1 MPIRVSE
8 FGNGLR
14 IATRSMPHAKTLSIG
29 IWVNAGARD
38 EHDNEQ
44 GIAHMLEHMAFKG
57 TKRRDAQAIATE
69 VENVGGFMNAHT
81 SREET
86 AYYLRLLPEYIDL
99 GVDVL
104 ADIVTESTLPFD
116 EIERE
121 RGVIIQE
128 IGQSLDTPDD
138 LVFDLF
144 AAACYGDHTLGRPI
158 LGTVDSV
165 SAFSRQNLEAFL
177 QRHYGARQMLVCAA
191 GALDHDDLAR
201 QIEKRLGTIGD
212 ATFAARQ
219 PAKWAAGRQLVKR
232 DLEQSHIIFGL
243 PTEVKNIV
251 DRFSLMALST
261 LYGGGMSSRLF
272 QQVREKR
279 GLCYSI
285 FSFTALHSDGGS
297 FGVYAGTSATQ
308 VNEMLSVC
316 AGELA
321 AVASGVADCEVERAK
336 AQIRA
341 SLLMNRESVSSCAD
355 ALARQIMLFGYPQHD
370 SELLDAIDAIDG
382 AKIAALA
389 ASLVGRDAPSM
400 ACVGPSLDLMTNDIF
415 SAKFSAS

>member
-1 MPIRVSE
+1 MTTRVSE
-8 FGNGLR
+8 LGNGLK
-14 IATRSMPHAKTLSIG
+14 IATRSMPHATTLSIG

-57 TKRRDAQAIATE
+57 TKRRDAQAIATD

-86 AYYLRLLPEYIDL
+86 AYYLRLLPEYLDL

-104 ADIVTESTLPFD
+104 ADILTESTLPFD

-165 SAFSRQNLEAFL
+165 SAFSRRNLEAFL

-191 GALDHDDLAR
+191 GALDHDDLACR
-201 QIEKRLGTIGD
+201 IEKRLGTIGD

-243 PTEVKNIV
+243 PTAVKSIV

-285 FSFTALHSDGGS
+285 FSFAALHSDGGS

-382 AKIAALA
+382 AKIGALA
-389 ASLVGRDAPSM
+389 ASLVGGDAPSM
-400 ACVGPSLDLMTNDIF
+400 ACVGPSLDLMTNDSF

>member
-1 MPIRVSE
+1 MTTRVSE
-8 FGNGLR
+8 LANGLK
-14 IATRSMPHAKTLSIG
+14 IATRSMPHATTLSVG

-38 EHDNEQ
+38 EGDHEQ

-86 AYYLRLLPEYIDL
+86 AYYLRLLPEHLDL
-99 GVDVL
+99 GVDIL
-104 ADIVTESTLPFD
+104 ADILTESTLPEL

-144 AAACYGDHTLGRPI
+144 SAACYDGHTLGRPI

-165 SAFSRQNLEAFL
+165 SAFRQQDLEAFL
-177 QRHYGARQMLVCAA
+177 RRHYGAGQMLVCAA
-191 GALDHDDLAR
+191 GSVDHDDLVQR
-201 QIEKRLGTIGD
+201 IDERLGHIGN
-212 ATFAARQ
+212 ATSAMRHAAS
-219 PAKWAAGRQLVKR
+219 WAGGRKMAKR
-232 DLEQSHIIFGL
+232 DLEQSHIVFGL
-243 PTEVKNIV
+243 PAKIDTMAE
-251 DRFSLMALST
+251 RFSLMALST

-285 FSFTALHSDGGS
+285 FSFSSLHSDGGS
-297 FGVYAGTSATQ
+297 FSVYAGTSANQ
-308 VNEMLSVC
+308 VDEMLAVC
-316 AGELA
+316 ADELA
-321 AVASGVADCEVERAK
+321 SVAGGVQADEVARAK

-341 SLLMNRESVSSCAD
+341 HLLMSRESVSGCGD
-355 ALARQIMLFGYPQHD
+355 ALARQIMLFGRPQSD
-370 SELLDAIDAIDG
+370 AELLAAIDEIDG
-382 AKIAALA
+382 QKIAAMA
-389 ASLVGRDAPSM
+389 ASLISGNAPAM
-400 ACVGPSLDLMTNDIF
+400 ACVGPSLAVMSNDDL
-415 SAKFSAS
+415 AVRLAA